1 MRYDVIIDP
10 IVKKTFV
17 PGAKPFYLCM
27 LDRNSS
33 KIKTLNGKYLS

>member
-17 PGAKPFYLCM
+17 HGAKPFYLCM
-27 LDRNSS
+27 LDKAFFNRQQSFDP
-33 KIKTLNGKYLS
+33 